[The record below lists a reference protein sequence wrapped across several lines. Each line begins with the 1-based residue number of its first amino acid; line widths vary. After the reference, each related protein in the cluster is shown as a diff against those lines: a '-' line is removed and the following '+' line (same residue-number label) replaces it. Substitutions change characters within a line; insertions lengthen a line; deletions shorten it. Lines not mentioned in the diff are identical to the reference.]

1 MHAQHE
7 PRRSSQRSRWLP
19 KDSKSPLRRVALERL
34 ARLAVADQLRPHVDL
49 DRMRQQVGPAARA
62 PAWRTSR
69 RSTAG
74 NEPAMCLPHLASAR
88 NRARGLRARAGA
100 TREPPWRAARRAR
113 RRDLQTYPICQPHAR
128 GIQRKVPGRNCHKSC
143 RRAARPT
150 QHRRTPAAS
159 SDTRRPACDAHVAPT
174 CR

>member
-1 MHAQHE
+1 MAAVAHDESLAE
-7 PRRSSQRSRWLP
+7 
-19 KDSKSPLRRVALERL
+19 DEILRRALEVEL
-34 ARLAVADQLRPHVDL
+34 KKAVSDANTRDKI
-49 DRMRQQVGPAARA
+49 PAFD
-62 PAWRTSR
+62 
-69 RSTAG
+69 
-74 NEPAMCLPHLASAR
+74 
-88 NRARGLRARAGA
+88 
-100 TREPPWRAARRAR
+100 
-113 RRDLQTYPICQPHAR
+113 RDLQTYPVCQPHAR